1 MSRAYRIACS
11 PQVSL
16 HVCRRPKRLFLGSL
30 SKIGVVTSSRD
41 HKFSTA
47 YRVHTL
53 LHIRRKYVLSVW
65 LRIRAADKTA
75 KRARR
80 TEARRTACR
89 RPCVWPSARTGGGL
103 KPAAAHSECR
113 DHAPDSVESSR
124 RSSARVAAH
133 WRPNAMQSQSALLA
147 CGAGHGDQNNR
158 RGGPW
163 TGLFA
168 RRRPKRPLNQTDP
181 SAT

>member
-1 MSRAYRIACS
+1 M
-11 PQVSL
+11 
-16 HVCRRPKRLFLGSL
+16 
-30 SKIGVVTSSRD
+30 TSSRD

-53 LHIRRKYVLSVW
+53 LHIRRKLACVVCLAPN
-65 LRIRAADKTA
+65 RAADKTA

-89 RPCVWPSARTGGGL
+89 RPCEWPSARTGGGL
-103 KPAAAHSECR
+103 KPTAAHSECR
-113 DHAPDSVESSR
+113 DHAPDSDEHRR

-147 CGAGHGDQNNR
+147 CGAGHRDQNNR
-158 RGGPW
+158 RGDSC

-168 RRRPKRPLNQTDP
+168 RRRPRRPLNWTAP